1 MMDEELH
8 PSAVG
13 TSDILPS
20 AFVITAATPIGHM
33 IPLAP
38 FLLLARLLRARV
50 LSIGLRAVVLSQSAP
65 IPRKG

>member
-8 PSAVG
+8 ASAVG
-13 TSDILPS
+13 TSNILPS
-20 AFVITAATPIGHM
+20 AFVITTATRIGHM

-38 FLLLARLLRARV
+38 FLVLARLLPARV
-50 LSIGLRAVVLSQSAP
+50 LSIGLRTAP